1 MGLNTVILILN
12 DRLDEIVDRPEEFT
26 EKLIQA
32 VRNSDQSK
40 IMQVAQVICQSHADY
55 TNVLAV
61 GGNCATVL
69 GCEHNGGRHN
79 TTEDRERLLEQVAD
93 QMGFRLVRKTTRK
106 KSR

>member
-12 DRLDEIVDRPEEFT
+12 DRLDDIIERPEEFS
-26 EKLIQA
+26 ENVIQA
-32 VRNSDQSK
+32 IRDSSK
-40 IMQVAQVICQSHADY
+40 NQIGSVAQVICQSHADY
-55 TNVLAV
+55 TNVIAV

-93 QMGFRLVRKTTRK
+93 QMGFRLVRKNEKRK
-106 KSR
+106 KR